1 MIFIPFFTLLYAN
14 YTSINFKCLPS
25 QEQATW
31 SMEEKLEELSTSDM
45 KTFILE
51 LRPEIMQKL
60 YNLSDDDVKAMYQ
73 AIVK

>member
-1 MIFIPFFTLLYAN
+1 
-14 YTSINFKCLPS
+14 
-25 QEQATW
+25 
-31 SMEEKLEELSTSDM
+31 M